1 MAQIRRPVRVE
12 AVEQLAPA
20 SLQSARISR
29 KTAGFDRQSYG
40 EADQMVNELA
50 GKFEKSVRWRRSVA
64 DGERQSAPSAARFR
78 LA

>member
-12 AVEQLAPA
+12 AVEQLAPV
-20 SLQSARISR
+20 SLRSARISR
-29 KTAGFDRQSYG
+29 KIAGFDRQSYG

-64 DGERQSAPSAARFR
+64 DGEHQPSPSAARFR